1 MYTVRERMMAV
12 ALVESAWYGATHFL
26 LEHLSG
32 LQAISTIRSQTGGK
46 RELRPFRLLKA
57 GS

>member
-1 MYTVRERMMAV
+1 MMAV

-32 LQAISTIRSQTGGK
+32 LQAISIIRSQTGGK

-57 GS
+57 RS